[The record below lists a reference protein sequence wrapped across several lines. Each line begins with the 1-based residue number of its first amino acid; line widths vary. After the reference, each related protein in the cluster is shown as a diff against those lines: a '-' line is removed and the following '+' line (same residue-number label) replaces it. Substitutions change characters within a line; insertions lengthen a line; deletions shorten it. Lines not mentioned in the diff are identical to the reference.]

1 MSELYSTVENL
12 RSEYRDIFLK
22 SLDEINRKIELLRPN
37 ALDGD
42 IFDSYAAGTAG
53 NEWQRAVLEMLE
65 NDISKEVYRKYQ
77 EILAYR
83 SQFSCRGCATC
94 CNLACS
100 EFSPVELANKAANG
114 DNFASQFLSVFIP
127 YESKEEARKV
137 YPEYI
142 QMLEENKE
150 DKVYFYHCPKLTSDK
165 RCSDYENRPQICRDF
180 PDNPLSILPK
190 SCGYK
195 KWKDEIEPV
204 ALMLHS
210 MVEIIEYY
218 REKIPATG
226 EILRVMKNRHPQND
240 E

>member
-1 MSELYSTVENL
+1 MNNLSSSVENL
-12 RSEYRDIFLK
+12 RKKYREIFEK
-22 SLDEINRKIELLRPN
+22 SVEEIQTRIDRIKPDNIS
-37 ALDGD
+37 GD
-42 IFDSYAAGTAG
+42 IFDCFEKGSIGYL
-53 NEWQRAVLEMLE
+53 WQKDVLSLLE
-65 NDISKEVYRKYQ
+65 NEISKEVYRKFQ

-83 SQFSCRGCATC
+83 NNFQCIGCATC

-100 EFSPVELANKAANG
+100 EFSPEELKKKADNG

-127 YESKEEARKV
+127 YNSKEEAIKV

-142 QMLEENKE
+142 TMLDESKE
-150 DKVYFYHCPKLTSDK
+150 DKVYFYHCPKLTGDN

-195 KWKDEIEPV
+195 KWKEEIEPV
-204 ALMLHS
+204 TLMLHS

-218 REKIPATG
+218 CDKIKAN
-226 EILRVMKNRHPQND
+226 LN
-240 E
+240 

>member
-1 MSELYSTVENL
+1 MNELYSSIENL
-12 RSEYRDIFLK
+12 RSEYREIFKK
-22 SLDEINRKIELLRPN
+22 SLAEIANRIDELRPHGLDADVTDKFPVN
-37 ALDGD
+37 SDGAL
-42 IFDSYAAGTAG
+42 
-53 NEWQRAVLEMLE
+53 WQTKVLDMLE
-65 NDISKEVYRKYQ
+65 NDISKEVYRKYK

-83 SQFSCRGCATC
+83 SQFKCVGCATC

-100 EFSPVELANKAANG
+100 EFSPVELKQKAENG
-114 DNFASQFLSVFIP
+114 DNFAAQFLSVFVP
-127 YESKEEARKV
+127 YASKEDARKV

-142 QMLEENKE
+142 KMLEENKE
-150 DKVYFYHCPKLTSDK
+150 DNVYFYHCPKLTEDK

-195 KWKDEIEPV
+195 QWKDEIEPL

-218 REKIPATG
+218 KEKIP
-226 EILRVMKNRHPQND
+226 Q
-240 E
+240 

>member
-1 MSELYSTVENL
+1 MSGLYSSIESL
-12 RSEYRDIFLK
+12 RSEYREIFKK
-22 SLDEINRKIELLRPN
+22 SLAEITKRVDELRPM
-37 ALDGD
+37 DIEGD
-42 IFDSYAAGTAG
+42 IFETYPQNSSGSQ
-53 NEWQRAVLEMLE
+53 WQAKVLDMLE

-83 SQFSCRGCATC
+83 TQFKCVGCATC

-100 EFSPVELANKAANG
+100 EFSPAELKQKAENG
-114 DNFASQFLSVFIP
+114 DNFAAQFLSVFVP
-127 YESKEEARKV
+127 YASKEDARKV

-142 QMLEENKE
+142 KMLEENKE
-150 DKVYFYHCPKLTSDK
+150 DNVYFYHCPKLTEDK

-195 KWKDEIEPV
+195 QWKDEIEPL

-218 REKIPATG
+218 KEKIP
-226 EILRVMKNRHPQND
+226 Q
-240 E
+240 

>member
-1 MSELYSTVENL
+1 MNELYSSIENL
-12 RSEYRDIFLK
+12 RSEYREIFKK
-22 SLDEINRKIELLRPN
+22 SLAEIANRIDELRPDGLDADVTDKFPVN
-37 ALDGD
+37 SDGAL
-42 IFDSYAAGTAG
+42 
-53 NEWQRAVLEMLE
+53 WQTKVLDMLE
-65 NDISKEVYRKYQ
+65 NDISKEVYRKYK

-83 SQFSCRGCATC
+83 SQFKCVGCATC

-100 EFSPVELANKAANG
+100 EFSPAELKQKAENG
-114 DNFASQFLSVFIP
+114 DNFAKQFLSVFVP
-127 YESKEEARKV
+127 YASKEDARKV

-142 QMLEENKE
+142 KMLEENKE
-150 DKVYFYHCPKLTSDK
+150 DNVYFYHCPKLTEDK

-195 KWKDEIEPV
+195 QWKDEIEPL

-218 REKIPATG
+218 KEKIP
-226 EILRVMKNRHPQND
+226 Q
-240 E
+240 

>member
-1 MSELYSTVENL
+1 MNELYSSIENL
-12 RSEYRDIFLK
+12 RSEYREIFKK
-22 SLDEINRKIELLRPN
+22 SLAEIANRIDELRPDGLDADVTDKFPVN
-37 ALDGD
+37 SDGAL
-42 IFDSYAAGTAG
+42 
-53 NEWQRAVLEMLE
+53 WQTKVLDMLE
-65 NDISKEVYRKYQ
+65 NDISKEVYRKYK

-83 SQFSCRGCATC
+83 SQFKCVGCATC

-100 EFSPVELANKAANG
+100 EFSPAELKQKAENG
-114 DNFASQFLSVFIP
+114 DNFAAQFLSVFVP
-127 YESKEEARKV
+127 YASKEDARKV

-142 QMLEENKE
+142 KMLEENKE
-150 DKVYFYHCPKLTSDK
+150 DNVYFYHCPKLTEDK

-195 KWKDEIEPV
+195 QWKDEIEPV

-218 REKIPATG
+218 KEKIP
-226 EILRVMKNRHPQND
+226 Q
-240 E
+240 